1 MSFQI
6 LRVALDLMLHLF
18 LELLNVALVLR
29 TALLWCIC
37 SPSLSHL
44 VPLYIS
50 DRVIQAYYHHLPTH
64 LPEGENPVEQ
74 SLIVVAGD
82 NYNVSITQVSREEV
96 TVRQEGIGTGAQD
109 LLIAFLMAQMQEN
122 AVQIEQ
128 LRLKNELHRNQ
139 SERHR
144 SQDRAT
150 MERQFLIHNENLQ
163 KIAIQSARRV

>member
-1 MSFQI
+1 
-6 LRVALDLMLHLF
+6 
-18 LELLNVALVLR
+18 
-29 TALLWCIC
+29 
-37 SPSLSHL
+37 
-44 VPLYIS
+44 
-50 DRVIQAYYHHLPTH
+50 
-64 LPEGENPVEQ
+64 
-74 SLIVVAGD
+74 
-82 NYNVSITQVSREEV
+82 VSITQVSREEV